1 MNQAQVGLKA
11 ALLAALAATSLV
23 CSQALAQ
30 QKAPAAVAPPP
41 PELETL
47 EEGPPPSVTIKKQ
60 GDDSSN
66 GNSVTERRDH
76 GQTTE
81 IKVHSGPSTYY
92 LKPTQEVGTALPGD
106 AQSGPPTPAQWVI
119 KEFDWGGSKAPQQ
132 NSDDH
137 K

>member
-1 MNQAQVGLKA
+1 MNQAQVRLKA

-23 CSQALAQ
+23 SSLALAQ
-30 QKAPAAVAPPP
+30 QKAPAAAPPP
-41 PELETL
+41 PELEVL

-60 GDDSSN
+60 GDAPST

-81 IKVHSGPSTYY
+81 VKVQSGPSTYY
-92 LKPTQEVGTALPGD
+92 LKPTQQVGTALPGD
-106 AQSGPPTPAQWVI
+106 AQSGPATPAQWVI

-132 NSDDH
+132 NSSDN

>member
-11 ALLAALAATSLV
+11 ALLAALAAASLV
-23 CSQALAQ
+23 SSLALAQ
-30 QKAPAAVAPPP
+30 QNAPTAVAPPP
-41 PELETL
+41 PELEIL
-47 EEGPPPSVTIKKQ
+47 EEGPPPSVTIKKPGEQ
-60 GDDSSN
+60 STT

-81 IKVHSGPSTYY
+81 VKVQSGPSTYY
-92 LKPTQEVGTALPGD
+92 LKPTQQVGAALPGD

-119 KEFDWGGSKAPQQ
+119 KEFDWGGSKSPQQ
-132 NSDDH
+132 NTGDS